1 MVNISKETNKRNSI
15 ETIIDSNKT
24 MWFNE
29 DNIEEKL
36 NHKYLRM
43 VTSKK
48 IRNRIKKHRC
58 RIVDES
64 KKRAK

>member
-1 MVNISKETNKRNSI
+1 MVNISKETNERNSI

-24 MWFNE
+24 MRFNE

>member
-1 MVNISKETNKRNSI
+1 MVNISKETNERNSI

-36 NHKYLRM
+36 NHK
-43 VTSKK
+43 
-48 IRNRIKKHRC
+48 
-58 RIVDES
+58 
-64 KKRAK
+64 